1 MNRFYFIACLCIYIY
16 EYVLTLQEVNTLVN
30 AYGVSV
36 WIRMS
41 AISFFVATLPCFIS
55 HFHQQKGNWQTLLVF
70 MFPRERVFPILR
82 TASQFLCQNFAR
94 RAKQQSRWLRRLTE
108 KSTRIA
114 FFFSG
119 ALFNKQKNSL
129 NQCFDSSGPLS
140 LPFVHFL
147 FLNSIITNTTYVSIR
162 KISNFQRPSL
172 ISPFLV
178 PALIK
183 IV

>member
-1 MNRFYFIACLCIYIY
+1 MNRFYFIACLYIYIY

-70 MFPRERVFPILR
+70 MFPRERVFSILR

-94 RAKQQSRWLRRLTE
+94 HAK
-108 KSTRIA
+108 
-114 FFFSG
+114 
-119 ALFNKQKNSL
+119 
-129 NQCFDSSGPLS
+129 
-140 LPFVHFL
+140 
-147 FLNSIITNTTYVSIR
+147 
-162 KISNFQRPSL
+162 
-172 ISPFLV
+172 
-178 PALIK
+178 
-183 IV
+183 